1 MKLLTILAVTAVA
14 AGAAGDLDPSFDG
27 DGKKLLADV
36 RVPTEVLVQPDGRI
50 VVAGDASGDFG
61 VARLHPDGSR
71 DTSFDVDGAATVD
84 FGGQEHTRAAALQ
97 PDGKLIVAGTSTL
110 QGNPAVVARLDPDG
124 RLDPTFD
131 GDGKDGM
138 VYLNEVRSVLVQPD
152 GRIVLAGPRPNN
164 TMGVTRLN
172 PDGDAD
178 DTTWADA
185 DFGMSVFV
193 ERAALDA
200 NGRIVV
206 AGGVD
211 TPEGA
216 QIALARFDAD
226 GTLDD
231 TFGTGGKVV
240 YDSGQIDHATDMVLQ
255 GDGKIVVA
263 GAVGS
268 PQSPSMLAVRFGTD
282 GRLDRSFG
290 TNGRAR
296 VEFDGVSVAG
306 AAVLQ
311 PDGKIVL
318 AGTAIPPYDVAL
330 ARLRPDG
337 TLDPS
342 FGTTTVDF
350 GGDEGGS
357 AVALQADGKI
367 VVAGQSSIGAALA
380 RLMPDPPPPPAGGPA
395 PPPAATPRCGGKR
408 ATVVGTPGRDRL
420 RGTRRADV
428 IVALGGDDRVVAGGG
443 RDLVCGGA
451 GADRL
456 SGGAGRDRLI
466 GGRGRDTLLGG
477 PGRDR
482 LLGGP
487 GRDRATP

>member
-1 MKLLTILAVTAVA
+1 MKLLTILAVAAVA
-14 AGAAGDLDPSFDG
+14 AGAAGDLDPSFDR
-27 DGKKLLADV
+27 DGKKLLADI
-36 RVPTEVLVQPDGRI
+36 RIPTEVLVRPDGRI

-97 PDGKLIVAGTSTL
+97 PDGKLVVAGTSTL
-110 QGNPAVVARLDPDG
+110 QGNPSVVARLNPDG

-131 GDGKDGM
+131 DGGRFGM
-138 VYLNEVRSVLVQPD
+138 VYLTEVRSVLIQPD

-185 DFGMSVFV
+185 DFSMGVDV
-193 ERAALDA
+193 QAAALDSD
-200 NGRIVV
+200 GRIVV
-206 AGGVD
+206 AGNVD
-211 TPEGA
+211 TPQGL
-216 QIALARFDAD
+216 QIALARYDAN

-240 YDSGQIDHATDMVLQ
+240 YDSGQIDYALDMVLQ
-255 GDGKIVVA
+255 PDGKIVVA

-296 VEFDGVSVAG
+296 VEFDGVSIAG
-306 AAVLQ
+306 ASGLQ

-318 AGTAIPPYDVAL
+318 AGTAIPPYDIAL

-350 GGDEGGS
+350 GGEEGGN

-367 VVAGQSSIGAALA
+367 VVAGQSSLGAVLA
-380 RLMPDPPPPPAGGPA
+380 RLNSAPPLPPAAGA
-395 PPPAATPRCGGKR
+395 PTLPPAATPRCAGRR
-408 ATVVGTPGRDRL
+408 ATIVGTPGRDRL
-420 RGTRRADV
+420 HGTRRADV
-428 IVALGGDDRVVAGGG
+428 IVALGGNDRVLAGRG

-451 GADRL
+451 GDDRL
-456 SGGAGRDRLI
+456 F
-466 GGRGRDTLLGG
+466 GG

-487 GRDRATP
+487 GRDRTKP